1 MDGMRILITNN
12 TLANRAGSE
21 LYVRDVAKAL
31 LARGHTPIAF
41 STILGDV
48 ADELRAATVPV
59 VDSLEDV
66 ATPPDIIHGQHHLE
80 TMIALLHFPN
90 TPALSFCHGWLPWE
104 EIPPRFP
111 RIMRYVAV
119 DHTCRDRLVCENG
132 IPEDR
137 IRVLLNFV
145 DLERFKTRGPLPAR
159 PKRALVFHNSANDQQ
174 PLGIV
179 REACNRAGIALD
191 IIGLNAGNVCTEP
204 EKVLGDYDIVFAK
217 ARSAI
222 ESMAVG
228 AAVILFNLTTMGS
241 MVTTSE
247 LDRLRP
253 INFGIRALQEPLSL
267 EAIEREI
274 ARYDANDAA
283 RVSERIRST
292 AGLDSAVE
300 EILGLYEASISEFA
314 LMERD
319 SEDELRA
326 ASEYLRSLSPR
337 VKEDAR
343 LNADRYELQNE
354 VNRLRQERSAMS
366 DNSGDQ
372 EISGILLP
380 QIDDCSRNAQGLL
393 NRFRDKEDE
402 AVALQSQLAA
412 KEQEAVALELKL
424 SEKELELER
433 ITNTLGWRL
442 LSRYGP
448 IKYRFV
454 LPAYRRL
461 QRLLNKTPER
471 Q

>member
-1 MDGMRILITNN
+1 MAGMRILITNN

-21 LYVRDVAKAL
+21 LYVRDIATAL

-41 STILGDV
+41 STVLGDV
-48 ADELRAATVPV
+48 ANELRAATVPV
-59 VDSLEDV
+59 VDNLDDV

-90 TPALSFCHGWLPWE
+90 TPAVSFCHGWLPWE

-119 DHTCRDRLVCENG
+119 DHTCRDRLMFENG

-145 DLERFKTRGPLPAR
+145 DLERFKRRGPLPAR
-159 PKRALVFHNSANDQQ
+159 PKRALVFHNNANEHQ
-174 PLGIV
+174 PLEIV
-179 REACNRAGIALD
+179 REACYRAGIALD
-191 IIGLNAGNVCTEP
+191 IIGLDSGTACTHP
-204 EKVLGDYDIVFAK
+204 GQVLGDYDIIFAK

-228 AAVILFNLTTMGS
+228 AAVILFNLTTIGS
-241 MVTTSE
+241 MVTTSA

-253 INFGIRALQEPLSL
+253 LNFGIRALQEPLTL
-267 EAIEREI
+267 EALEREI

-300 EILGLYEASISEFA
+300 EILGLYREAIVEFA
-314 LMERD
+314 TWERD
-319 SEDELRA
+319 TGNELLA
-326 ASEYLRSLSPR
+326 ASDYLRTLSPR

-343 LNADRYELQNE
+343 LNADRYELQRE
-354 VNRLRQERSAMS
+354 LSRLRQDGFGTSDSPGNQEIRRLVQQIEESERSS
-366 DNSGDQ
+366 EELVDRIRTQ
-372 EISGILLP
+372 E
-380 QIDDCSRNAQGLL
+380 QR
-393 NRFRDKEDE
+393 
-402 AVALQSQLAA
+402 AVTLENNLAA
-412 KEQEAVALELKL
+412 KEHELARL
-424 SEKELELER
+424 
-433 ITNTLGWRL
+433 TNTFGWRL

-461 QRLLNKTPER
+461 QKLFSAKPR
-471 Q
+471 